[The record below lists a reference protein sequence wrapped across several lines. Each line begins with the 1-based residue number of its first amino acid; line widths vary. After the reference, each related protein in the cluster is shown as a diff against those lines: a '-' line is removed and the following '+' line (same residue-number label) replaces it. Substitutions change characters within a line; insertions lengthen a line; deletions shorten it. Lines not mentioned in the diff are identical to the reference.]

1 MIDKVSDRLLTRA
14 FSVIAAVEAFT
25 WAGLLIGMYFKYV
38 PETTELGVKIFGPL
52 HGGVFMLYGLL
63 AILLAARLKWS
74 FFWTTVL
81 ALVSA
86 VPPFATVAFEV
97 WARRTG
103 RLTPP
108 EGLAATPAADLPSA
122 KV

>member
-1 MIDKVSDRLLTRA
+1 MASDRLLARA

-52 HGGVFMLYGLL
+52 HGGVFVLYGLV
-63 AILLAARLKWS
+63 AILTAVRLKWS
-74 FFWTTVL
+74 FFWTTVFAL
-81 ALVSA
+81 AAA
-86 VPPFATVAFEV
+86 VPPFATVVFEV
-97 WARRTG
+97 WARRSG

-108 EGLAATPAADLPSA
+108 AGPAAALADQPPVKA
-122 KV
+122 

>member
-1 MIDKVSDRLLTRA
+1 MASDRRLARA

-52 HGGVFMLYGLL
+52 HGGVFMLYGLV
-63 AILLAARLKWS
+63 AILAAVRLKWS
-74 FFWTTVL
+74 FFWTTVFAL
-81 ALVSA
+81 AAA
-86 VPPFATVAFEV
+86 VPPFATVVFEV
-97 WARRTG
+97 WARRSG

-108 EGLAATPAADLPSA
+108 VGPAAALADQPPA
-122 KV
+122 KA

>member
-1 MIDKVSDRLLTRA
+1 MTDKGWDRLIVRA

-52 HGGVFMLYGLL
+52 HGGVFMLYGVV
-63 AILLAARLKWS
+63 AILAAVRLKWS

-81 ALVSA
+81 ALVAA
-86 VPPFATVAFEV
+86 VPPFATVVFEV
-97 WARRTG
+97 WARRSG
-103 RLTPP
+103 RLTPQV
-108 EGLAATPAADLPSA
+108 PAAVPAVDSA
-122 KV
+122 KA